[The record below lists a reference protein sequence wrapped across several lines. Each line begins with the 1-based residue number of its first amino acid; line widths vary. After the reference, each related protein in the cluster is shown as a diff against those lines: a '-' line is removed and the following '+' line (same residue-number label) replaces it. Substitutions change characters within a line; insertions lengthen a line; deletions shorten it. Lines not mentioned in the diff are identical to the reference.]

1 MANTD
6 FKWSCTVP
14 SPSAKFLVVSLTGA
28 MSALHADL
36 DATVPHGRPI
46 EEAAGQI
53 KQVLSHRGRPAGA
66 VMTLVGGAGERC
78 VVAPA

>member
-1 MANTD
+1 ML
-6 FKWSCTVP
+6 
-14 SPSAKFLVVSLTGA
+14 SPSAKFLVVGLTDA

-53 KQVLSHRGRPAGA
+53 KQVLGRHDVTVAGLEA
-66 VMTLVGGAGERC
+66 L
-78 VVAPA
+78 